1 MLLWIH
7 RNSEKE
13 QIYQSVFKQITFGT
27 REKFI
32 HECFR
37 MLSRRKFLLNI
48 LFVFSKNQK
57 ERTLKNFFLRINF
70 PWDSTE
76 SKEHVHHILLID
88 FWLHFRIHSHMQFLK
103 PTKSKAIIEK
113 PWNRKSIWIGKESW
127 IPLSS
132 WTEDQK
138 KMERRIDD
146 QN

>member
-37 MLSRRKFLLNI
+37 MLSRRKFLFNI
-48 LFVFSKNQK
+48 LFVFRKTQK

-76 SKEHVHHILLID
+76 SKEPCPSHSSDWFLIT
-88 FWLHFRIHSHMQFLK
+88 FQNSLTHAI
-103 PTKSKAIIEK
+103 SKAYQEQSNHWEALKQEIHL
-113 PWNRKSIWIGKESW
+113 NRKRILNPFIQLNRRPEKN
-127 IPLSS
+127 
-132 WTEDQK
+132 
-138 KMERRIDD
+138 ERRIDY